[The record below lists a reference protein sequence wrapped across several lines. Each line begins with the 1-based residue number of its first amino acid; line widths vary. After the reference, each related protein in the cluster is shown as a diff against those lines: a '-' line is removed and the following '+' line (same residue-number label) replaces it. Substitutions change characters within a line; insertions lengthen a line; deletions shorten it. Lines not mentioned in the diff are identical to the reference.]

1 MLGGANPLNRVL
13 PARRGPYLVRMDVAG
28 GWPAGIVA
36 RPIDKEDVAAWALL
50 YAAVE
55 RADDDGENYDAE
67 DLLEELGDPDL
78 DLATDTLSLWA
89 GDQMVG
95 SAVIRCHPGAVET
108 DRVPI
113 SGFVHPDWRRRGLG
127 RRLVTWGAERA
138 SALHAERNPDVPGVL
153 QIGGNVNTPGLAPLA
168 AEFGMVPTRYF
179 FSMECDLAQEIPA
192 VSEPA
197 GLPLVPFDPK
207 WDEATRVAHNTAF
220 LDHWGTNP
228 RDSAYW
234 KQWVTGARA
243 FRGPMSFL
251 ALDGDEVV
259 SYALGHEYVADTE
272 ATGIREL
279 YVGQVG
285 TLREYR
291 GRGLARTVL
300 ASALAAAKAD
310 GFERASLGVDAEN
323 PTGALGLYERLG
335 FVVKRKFVSYNKPM
349 A

>member
-1 MLGGANPLNRVL
+1 
-13 PARRGPYLVRMDVAG
+13 MDEAG

-36 RPIDKEDVAAWALL
+36 RPIDKGDVAAWAVL

-55 RADDDGENYDAE
+55 AAEDNGENYDAD
-67 DLLEELGDPDL
+67 DLLEELDDPDL
-78 DLATDTLSLWA
+78 DLAADTLALWS
-89 GDQMVG
+89 GDQIVG
-95 SAVIRCHPGAVET
+95 SAVVGCHPGAVET
-108 DRVPI
+108 DRVSI
-113 SGFVHPDWRRRGLG
+113 GGFVHPDWRRRGLG
-127 RRLVTWGAERA
+127 RRLVAWGAERA
-138 SALHAERNPDVPGVL
+138 LVVHRERNPDVPGVL
-153 QIGGNVNTPGLAPLA
+153 QLGGNVRTPGIAELA
-168 AEFGMVPTRYF
+168 AEFGMKPTRYF
-179 FSMECDLAQEIPA
+179 FNMECDLAQSIPA
-192 VSEPA
+192 VTEPE
-197 GLPLVPFDPK
+197 GLRLVPFDPK

-220 LDHWGTNP
+220 LDHWGSNP
-228 RDSAYW
+228 RGEALW

-243 FRGPMSFL
+243 FRGPMSWL

-259 SYALGHEYVADTE
+259 SYALGYEYVADTE
-272 ATGIREL
+272 ATGIRDL

-310 GFERASLGVDAEN
+310 GFQRASLGVDAEN

-335 FVVKRKFVSYNKPM
+335 FVTKRKFVAYNKPM